1 MCLYMVIVW
10 YLLGVV
16 LSEEG
21 QGGRVGADV
30 VGADV
35 VGAFV
40 VGASVVVSAGEEG
53 AMLAVR

>member
-1 MCLYMVIVW
+1 M
-10 YLLGVV
+10 V

-21 QGGRVGADV
+21 QGGR

-53 AMLAVR
+53 AVLAVR